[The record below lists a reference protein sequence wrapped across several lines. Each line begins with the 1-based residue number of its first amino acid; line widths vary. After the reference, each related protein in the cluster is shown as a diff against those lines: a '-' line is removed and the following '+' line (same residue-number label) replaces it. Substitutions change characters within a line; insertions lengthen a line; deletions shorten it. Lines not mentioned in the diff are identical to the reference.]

1 MKKSPKTSNNIIQIQ
16 FIDSEQLA
24 DILGISHQALLK
36 KLAVC
41 QTSEAAASAQE
52 NGDNARA
59 VSSAS
64 GYDETVPLRVA
75 VESNWSQTNLGSPA
89 QRMQWVQKQI
99 AAYESEQGQLAQLSP
114 VALHRIAQ
122 NLRDLWYEA
131 TALKM
136 PESEIERI
144 NKIGKLAVSF
154 AKAKEASQGSKASQA
169 RQKGGETV

>member
-1 MKKSPKTSNNIIQIQ
+1 
-16 FIDSEQLA
+16 
-24 DILGISHQALLK
+24 
-36 KLAVC
+36 
-41 QTSEAAASAQE
+41 
-52 NGDNARA
+52 
-59 VSSAS
+59 
-64 GYDETVPLRVA
+64 
-75 VESNWSQTNLGSPA
+75 
-89 QRMQWVQKQI
+89 MQWVQKQI

-169 RQKGGETV
+169 GQKGGETV